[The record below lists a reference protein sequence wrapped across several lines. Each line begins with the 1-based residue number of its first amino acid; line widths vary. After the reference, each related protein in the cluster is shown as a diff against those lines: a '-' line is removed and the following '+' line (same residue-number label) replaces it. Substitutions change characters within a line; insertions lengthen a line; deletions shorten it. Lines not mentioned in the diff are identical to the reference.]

1 VVAIGS
7 SAEHLATHLALPVE
21 SHLVENGEPLPRTRF
36 YVPGSVLSVRVD
48 DTNPVAYGMPERVD
62 VFFDDSPVFRLAP
75 GAVEQGVKA
84 IAWFDSETPL
94 RSGWAWGQAHLNGGV
109 AALEVPL
116 GKGRVYLFGPQILQ
130 RAQPHGTFKF
140 LFNAIMNAGG
150 R

>member
-1 VVAIGS
+1 
-7 SAEHLATHLALPVE
+7 
-21 SHLVENGEPLPRTRF
+21 
-36 YVPGSVLSVRVD
+36 
-48 DTNPVAYGMPERVD
+48 MPERVD